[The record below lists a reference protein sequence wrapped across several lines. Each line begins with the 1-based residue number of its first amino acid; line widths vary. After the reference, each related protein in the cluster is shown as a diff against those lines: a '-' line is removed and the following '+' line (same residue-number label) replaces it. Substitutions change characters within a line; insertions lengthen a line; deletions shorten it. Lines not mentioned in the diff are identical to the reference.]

1 MDDVQPCS
9 CVSNLAQTLE
19 RAIVLDAD
27 PRKVWEAIT
36 DESLLSEWLADYVE
50 LEPREG
56 GEVRCCYEDGE
67 ERRGEVTLVEQAER
81 LAFEWRRE
89 DAGPSRVEF
98 ILDAV
103 ADGTLLTITETTAPR
118 AEMSIPLGRRD
129 EMSLQVGQIGPSA
142 GEVGLFGPSPGRLV
156 LA

>member
-1 MDDVQPCS
+1 VDDVQPCG

-27 PRKVWEAIT
+27 PQEVWDAIT
-36 DESLLSEWLADYVE
+36 NESLLSEWLADYVE
-50 LEPREG
+50 FEPREG
-56 GEVRCCYEDGE
+56 GEVRCCYQDGE
-67 ERRGEVTLVEQAER
+67 ERRGEVTLIEEAER

-103 ADGTLLTITETTAPR
+103 ADGTLLTITETTAPTTAPR

-129 EMSLQVGQIGPSA
+129 EMSLRVGHI
-142 GEVGLFGPSPGRLV
+142 GPSPGLV
-156 LA
+156 VLG